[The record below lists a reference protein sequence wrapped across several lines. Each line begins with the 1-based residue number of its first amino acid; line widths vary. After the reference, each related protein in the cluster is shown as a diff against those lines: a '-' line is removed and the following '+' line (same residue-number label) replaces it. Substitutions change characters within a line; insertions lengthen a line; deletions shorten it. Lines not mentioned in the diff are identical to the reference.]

1 MDKNDKSKLLYLFK
15 THAHGIENA
24 RLKTTF
30 TWMLWDVKEPSSA
43 QERNFRL
50 MVEELIQEG
59 EPICSHPDYG
69 YWYASSISDA
79 NPAVADTQ
87 SRINKLYERK
97 NKLET
102 NLIAKYGGQIGM
114 FQ

>member
-1 MDKNDKSKLLYLFK
+1 MDTNEKAKLLYLFRQ
-15 THAHGIENA
+15 HAYGSENA

-30 TWMLWDVKEPSSA
+30 TWMLWNVKEPSSA

-50 MVEELIQEG
+50 MVEELIQDG

-79 NPAVADTQ
+79 DPAVADTQ
-87 SRINKLYERK
+87 TIS
-97 NKLET
+97 
-102 NLIAKYGGQIGM
+102 
-114 FQ
+114 